1 MALHPKTL
9 LLLHSGEIKSLDQIS
24 EGELLMGSD
33 STPRRVQK
41 IKPTDLIETVEIT
54 PRQNRGAAIIA
65 SWDQILVLSKAKF
78 LKKPYGLKLLSG
90 EVRWKNRYPSW
101 KGRNQVAVADI
112 LGKTYLG
119 FWKNFKLVKVPLDFN
134 GETLV
139 DAGEKRLEP
148 YFLGLWLGDGTS
160 CRPEITS
167 MDPEVIE
174 YLGDFAKRWGGR
186 LRTSE
191 KKNNKAFSLDLT
203 FSNVKGGPWKGRNKI
218 MSALLA
224 SHLIEN
230 KHIPD
235 SYLFATREE
244 RLQLLAGILDTD
256 GHLQGKVFTIIQK
269 NELLARQIKFV
280 ADSLG
285 FRATVRTKRKY
296 IKGRNF
302 NGTYY
307 EVSISGELHLIPTI
321 IPRKRTSP
329 ASARY
334 DRKEIGFTVKKIG
347 ECNLIEIEVEGDGI
361 FLLSDCTLIG
371 GRREDTRKSTTN
383 SVVEQDKRWGKSFAK
398 VKAYKKKYGSLPSNR
413 HQTENSSQ
421 MIQWISNQRA
431 GIVRKAISREREML
445 LKEIGITAK
454 VLDQNFDRNFQHMV
468 DYRKTYPS
476 QWPKHKEEFPKGNP
490 LGEWCKT
497 IRKLCKKGS
506 LNIDRQHRLTS
517 IGFPWKVLSYRF
529 ENNLNLLKGFIQ
541 LNSRPP
547 KQKESFRGARLGK
560 WYSKNATVIPG
571 FERSRLNLLMAKPK
585 TRRMSEAEA
594 EQIRASRNLNRKDE
608 EAKAKVSTP
617 QFRAFYDSLPKQRKS
632 TRKKK

>member
-9 LLLHSGEIKSLDQIS
+9 LLLHNGEVKSLDQIS

-33 STPRRVQK
+33 STPRRVQR
-41 IKPTDLIETVEIT
+41 IEATESIETVEIT
-54 PRQNRGAAIIA
+54 PRQNRGATIIA

-119 FWKNFKLVKVPLDFN
+119 FWKNFKLVKVPVDFSR
-134 GETLV
+134 ETLA
-139 DAGEKRLEP
+139 DNGEKRLEP

-174 YLGDFAKRWGGR
+174 YLEGFAKRWGAR
-186 LRTSE
+186 LRTSA

-203 FSNVKGGPWKGRNKI
+203 FSNVRGGPWKGRNKI

-235 SYLFATREE
+235 SYLFATRGN
-244 RLQLLAGILDTD
+244 RLQLLAGLIDTD
-256 GHLQGKVFTIIQK
+256 GHLQGKVFSIIQK
-269 NELLARQIKFV
+269 NERLAGQIKFL
-280 ADSLG
+280 ADCLG
-285 FRATVRTKRKY
+285 FRANVRKKVKH
-296 IKGRNF
+296 IAKRNF
-302 NGTYY
+302 KGTYF
-307 EVSISGELHLIPTI
+307 EVTISGELHIIPTL
-321 IPRKRTSP
+321 IPRKRASL

-347 ECNLIEIEVEGDGI
+347 ECNLIEIEVDGDGV

-371 GRREDTRKSTTN
+371 GRREGTRKSN
-383 SVVEQDKRWGKSFAK
+383 MNNLPELDKRWGKAFAK
-398 VKAYKKKYGSLPSNR
+398 VKAYRKKFGGLPSNR
-413 HQTENSSQ
+413 HKTENSSQ
-421 MIQWISNQRA
+421 LIHWVNNQRA
-431 GIVRKAISREREML
+431 GIVRKTISRQREML
-445 LKEIGITAK
+445 LKEIGITAN
-454 VLDQNFDRNFQHMV
+454 VLDQNFERIFQHLL
-468 DYRKTYPS
+468 DYRKTYPY
-476 QWPKHKEEFPKGNP
+476 QWPKHREEFPQGSP

-497 IRKLCKKGS
+497 IRKLYKKGR
-506 LNIDRQHRLTS
+506 LNSDRQQRLTS

-529 ENNLNLLKGFIQ
+529 ENNLNLLQEFVQ
-541 LNSRPP
+541 LNGRPP
-547 KQKESFRGARLGK
+547 KQKENFGGVRIGK
-560 WYSKNATVIPG
+560 WFSKNVTVLTG
-571 FERSRLNLLMAKPK
+571 FERSRLNLHHGKTQNAK
-585 TRRMSEAEA
+585 
-594 EQIRASRNLNRKDE
+594 N
-608 EAKAKVSTP
+608 V
-617 QFRAFYDSLPKQRKS
+617 
-632 TRKKK
+632 

>member
-9 LLLHSGEIKSLDQIS
+9 LLLHSGEVKSLDQIS
-24 EGELLMGSD
+24 EGELLVGSD

-41 IKPTDLIETVEIT
+41 IEAIGPVETVEIT
-54 PRQNRGAAIIA
+54 PRQNRGATIIA

-119 FWKNFKLVKVPLDFN
+119 FWKNFKLLKVPVDFN
-134 GETLV
+134 RETPAV
-139 DAGEKRLEP
+139 SVEKRLEP

-174 YLGDFAKRWGGR
+174 YLEGFAKRWGAR

-191 KKNNKAFSLDLT
+191 KRNNKAFSLDLT

-224 SHLIEN
+224 GNLIEN

-235 SYLFATREE
+235 SYLFASREE
-244 RLQLLAGILDTD
+244 RLQLLAGIIDTD

-269 NELLARQIKFV
+269 NERLASQIKFL
-280 ADSLG
+280 ADCLG
-285 FRATVRTKRKY
+285 FRATVRTKRKH

-302 NGTYY
+302 NGIYY

-321 IPRKRTSP
+321 IPRKR
-329 ASARY
+329 ASLASERY
-334 DRKEIGFTVKKIG
+334 DRKEIGFTIKKIDAT
-347 ECNLIEIEVEGDGI
+347 ELIEIEVEGDGV

-371 GRREDTRKSTTN
+371 GRREDTRKSNTN
-383 SVVEQDKRWGKSFAK
+383 NLPELDRRWGNTFGR
-398 VKAYKKKYGSLPSNR
+398 VKAYQKKYGGFPSNL
-413 HQTENSSQ
+413 HKTENSSQ
-421 MIQWISNQRA
+421 LIHWVNNQRA
-431 GIVRKAISREREML
+431 GIVRKTISRQREML
-445 LKEIGITAK
+445 LKEIGITAN
-454 VLDQNFDRNFQHMV
+454 VLDQNFDKNFQHLV
-468 DYRKTYPS
+468 NYRKTYPS
-476 QWPKHKEEFPKGNP
+476 HWPKHKEEFPKGNP

-497 IRKLCKKGS
+497 IRKLYKKGK
-506 LNIDRQHRLTS
+506 LNRDRQQRLTS
-517 IGFPWKVLSYRF
+517 IGFPWKVLSYKI
-529 ENNLNLLKGFIQ
+529 ENNLNLLKEFVQ
-541 LNSRPP
+541 LNGRPP
-547 KQKESFRGARLGK
+547 KQKENLGA
-560 WYSKNATVIPG
+560 
-571 FERSRLNLLMAKPK
+571 
-585 TRRMSEAEA
+585 
-594 EQIRASRNLNRKDE
+594 
-608 EAKAKVSTP
+608 
-617 QFRAFYDSLPKQRKS
+617 
-632 TRKKK
+632 